1 MGESDCYIDYCSIS
15 FNSSACS
22 SQTGVHIMDITCSLR
37 LLLTLRWGLKIRPTD
52 PGFLEEP
59 NGIWPPSLLLLATP
73 CGCCRLT
80 SSSETSSSCMRLTE
94 WAGLPVLFAPKTSAS
109 VLERDK
115 DVDMIPVS

>member
-59 NGIWPPSLLLLATP
+59 NGIWPPSLFYLPLHAGVAALLP
-73 CGCCRLT
+73 R
-80 SSSETSSSCMRLTE
+80 
-94 WAGLPVLFAPKTSAS
+94 
-109 VLERDK
+109 
-115 DVDMIPVS
+115 